1 MTWMKQFFLWI
12 LVSRWLVG
20 WLTQRRRSTSHYSWT
35 RRRTRT
41 WSGGPGRQEV
51 QEESHF
57 TLLRKCP
64 TRNSVLLADGLGF
77 RYGLRKHSSWTTW
90 NWACTSRLHDEK
102 NVPYK
107 ATVSQRV
114 SFSIPTD
121 EILSSN
127 NYPRIFK
134 TFLVMDLYSF
144 QYQDASVGERDSKL
158 HSRLVIDAK
167 TAAKTAASTRRGQSS

>member
-1 MTWMKQFFLWI
+1 M
-12 LVSRWLVG
+12 
-20 WLTQRRRSTSHYSWT
+20 
-35 RRRTRT
+35 
-41 WSGGPGRQEV
+41 
-51 QEESHF
+51 
-57 TLLRKCP
+57 
-64 TRNSVLLADGLGF
+64 LLADGLGF

-167 TAAKTAASTRRGQSS
+167 TAALNPVLQENFTLRPHDEDNRHNHVGRLRTTLYNQCFFFNL